1 MQREVLNWHGGE
13 DVRGEEKSEK
23 CQEMGLGTI
32 TLWDVNEIEHHQN
45 GISMGNMLGLGGT
58 LNFQTNPCGII

>member
-13 DVRGEEKSEK
+13 DGRGEEKSEK

-45 GISMGNMLGLGGT
+45 GISMGIDSNSG
-58 LNFQTNPCGII
+58 NDFNGIYNQDL